1 MHFHP
6 RRQQIVHHHQPNVL
20 LVCLVEN
27 VLPRRSCQIL
37 GTFNSKNLK
46 KVNFNKCDIAYKSWD
61 FMINCETNK
70 VQGTILH
77 KYMVERLSTI
87 QQKLCIWSFD
97 LQMRTADRRTL
108 ILAKNVKQHHVLN
121 CIILKITT
129 KCCSSVRVIKCVSYL
144 IGEHPKE
151 LRKECPWVLL
161 QVHIITWWEKNQS
174 SALASTLSGLKI
186 QTWHEL
192 LQELCLFHANLEANS
207 H

>member
-1 MHFHP
+1 MCTEDALGDDMWKFS
-6 RRQQIVHHHQPNVL
+6 RERVL
-20 LVCLVEN
+20 LVCLVEK

-46 KVNFNKCDIAYKSWD
+46 EVNFNKCDIAYKSWD

-87 QQKLCIWSFD
+87 QQKLCVWSFD

-121 CIILKITT
+121 CIILEF
-129 KCCSSVRVIKCVSYL
+129 VIKRSTVFERKTIEVL
-144 IGEHPKE
+144 ISDLVGEHPKE
-151 LRKECPWVLL
+151 LGQKCSRILL
-161 QVHIITWWEKNQS
+161 KVHVIS
-174 SALASTLSGLKI
+174 LKS
-186 QTWHEL
+186 Q
-192 LQELCLFHANLEANS
+192 
-207 H
+207 